1 MYNMIYKLQIHDR
14 KYTSWSF
21 LDENDQ
27 EASPLDNSFHPA
39 SSKLFHDDLL
49 HIENGKIIETI
60 PGKYRSYKCAGV
72 MLLSNAQ
79 TYGRTNNNRVL
90 YKCIPHEPFLPECL
104 IPYDQRMTFSKAFVN
119 KYVVFHFQDWTDKHP
134 SGILHETLGNV
145 DDLSVFYEYSLHSKQ
160 LHYSLTQ
167 TNKYLKPIIKENPYP
182 NVLEQILQN
191 PHYNIEDRRSQCY
204 VFSIDPEGSTD
215 LDDAFS
221 FQQCED
227 NQDYFKLTIYIS
239 NVFLMLEALNL
250 WEYLSERVSTIYF
263 PDKKRTMLPTILSED
278 WCSLLEKKDRLAF
291 SMEVLIHQDG
301 TVQEDSIRF
310 FHSIIQVRK
319 NFAYDE
325 PKLLKNKHY
334 QKLEHITKLIGKEQI
349 QDSHDV
355 VSHWM
360 VFMNVQAA
368 RALAKKQCGI
378 FRASSIKNKTLRNE
392 IEKYHL
398 DHETQQM
405 LCSWNNVS
413 SSYIVFKGEAMDNL
427 QHEMMTQDCYVHI
440 TSPIRRLVDVLNQA
454 FFYKEIL
461 QVHVSSVSQTFVEHW
476 SQHIELLNQ
485 SMKSIRKVQN
495 ECQLLYQFSKNEE
508 LHETQFKGILFHQEQ
523 EGLFYKYQVYLP
535 KLKLVSTITLTHE
548 QPLYCYYTFSAYL
561 FEEEYNAKRKIR
573 LQLEN

>member
-1 MYNMIYKLQIHDR
+1 
-14 KYTSWSF
+14 
-21 LDENDQ
+21 
-27 EASPLDNSFHPA
+27 
-39 SSKLFHDDLL
+39 
-49 HIENGKIIETI
+49 
-60 PGKYRSYKCAGV
+60 
-72 MLLSNAQ
+72 
-79 TYGRTNNNRVL
+79 
-90 YKCIPHEPFLPECL
+90 
-104 IPYDQRMTFSKAFVN
+104 
-119 KYVVFHFQDWTDKHP
+119 
-134 SGILHETLGNV
+134 
-145 DDLSVFYEYSLHSKQ
+145 
-160 LHYSLTQ
+160 
-167 TNKYLKPIIKENPYP
+167 
-182 NVLEQILQN
+182 
-191 PHYNIEDRRSQCY
+191 
-204 VFSIDPEGSTD
+204 
-215 LDDAFS
+215 
-221 FQQCED
+221 
-227 NQDYFKLTIYIS
+227 
-239 NVFLMLEALNL
+239 
-250 WEYLSERVSTIYF
+250 
-263 PDKKRTMLPTILSED
+263 
-278 WCSLLEKKDRLAF
+278 
-291 SMEVLIHQDG
+291 
-301 TVQEDSIRF
+301 VQEDSIRF

-413 SSYIVFKGEAMDNL
+413 SSYIVFKGEAMENL

-461 QVHVSSVSQTFVEHW
+461 QVHVSSASQTFVEHW